1 MTLMSESTTL
11 EPLAARRV
19 AGQRSDALAHL
30 VGGLSGNERDYRAF
44 LAALADWLHDFIARQ
59 LPRSP
64 GEVEDLVQETLLAI
78 HNKRGTYD
86 PAKPLDAWV
95 QAIAHHKVV
104 DYLRRGHKIVEPVDE
119 GSMQPDHN
127 GDCGALHAS
136 EARHDVL
143 QLLGGL
149 PDKQRRAILH
159 LKIEGLSV
167 AETAALIG
175 TSEVAVKLYVHRGL
189 KSIAAKWRA

>member
-1 MTLMSESTTL
+1 MS
-11 EPLAARRV
+11 PAR
-19 AGQRSDALAHL
+19 DLT
-30 VGGLSGNERDYRAF
+30 
-44 LAALADWLHDFIARQ
+44 
-59 LPRSP
+59 RSP
-64 GEVEDLVQETLLAI
+64 TWSEGSAATSVTTAPSWPHWQIGCTTSLPGSCLVLL
-78 HNKRGTYD
+78 
-86 PAKPLDAWV
+86 AKPLDAWV